1 MKKYFNPVRALAV
14 CSTLVCCAM
23 SAGSQTYYSTG
34 FSAAE
39 GFVNGGLVG
48 QPANGSPKWVD
59 QNTADPALSYAVVN
73 EQLVITQ
80 KGSGAE
86 WVSVEIPVQQS
97 GILTVTWDWQYVGP
111 ITGEVD
117 HGFCLSD
124 TENFLPVDN
133 NPAANFN
140 EQGAMVRMQQ
150 DTPAID
156 ARNGDWAGG
165 GSYSSVAPLT
175 YQHGEKISMRYE
187 IDILGLTFDAF
198 GTVEGQSEVQIANDY
213 GFRRIP
219 TVDTDGVNAVVM
231 WVNGGEAGNQIIVDN
246 IVVAGPAQVDE
257 WTLY

>member
-1 MKKYFNPVRALAV
+1 MKKYLQSIRVFAL
-14 CSTLVCCAM
+14 S
-23 SAGSQTYYSTG
+23 SAALLIVFHADAQVYYSTS

-39 GFVNGGLVG
+39 GYVNGGLVG
-48 QPANGSPKWVD
+48 QPANGNPKWVD

-73 EQLVITQ
+73 EQLVVTQ
-80 KGSGAE
+80 KGTGAE
-86 WVSVEIPVQQS
+86 WVSVEIPLQQS
-97 GILTVTWDWQYVGP
+97 GTLTVTWDWQYVGP
-111 ITGEVD
+111 VTGEVD
-117 HGFCLSD
+117 FGFCLSD
-124 TENFLPVDN
+124 TANFLAVDN

-156 ARNGDWAGG
+156 ARNGDWLGG

-187 IDILGLTFDAF
+187 INVLDLTFDAF
-198 GTVEGQSEVQIANDY
+198 GTVEGQSEVQIADNY

-219 TVDTDGVNAVVM
+219 TLDTDGINAVVM
-231 WVNGGEAGNQIIVDN
+231 WVNGGEAGNQIILDN